1 MRTAVGYGFVFG
13 LLISGSVGSVYG
25 QNQSQ
30 PAKVVPGK
38 SAKDAHEGHDHS
50 KGEHEAHGPHDG
62 ELLEV
67 GKEEYHVEL
76 CVNDEKKQVVVFLL
90 DSKVES
96 YVALTVPFVA
106 VNAKVKGK
114 PVQFKLKAMPQKDD
128 KPGSSSAFGLEGAD
142 LVEAIHD
149 ESSEAK
155 LALKIADKP
164 YSVKL
169 KHDHDHAGHDHEG
182 HDHKKK

>member
-1 MRTAVGYGFVFG
+1 MRSAIAYVFGFG
-13 LLISGSVGSVYG
+13 LLVSGSMGMAFG
-25 QNQSQ
+25 QSTAQ
-30 PAKVVPGK
+30 PSKVVPGTT
-38 SAKDAHEGHDHS
+38 AKDGHEGHDHG
-50 KGEHEAHGPHDG
+50 KDEHEAHGPHNG

-90 DSKVES
+90 DSKVKS
-96 YVALTVPFVA
+96 YIALSVPFIA
-106 VNAKVKGK
+106 VNAKVNGK

-128 KPGSSSAFGLEGAD
+128 KPGTSSAFGLEGAD
-142 LVEAIHD
+142 LVEAIHN

-164 YSVKL
+164 YTVKL